1 MAPRL
6 SLLIPVG
13 GEFRPQVRQRRSS
26 ADYCGVATGTGTSA
40 DNSTLTGYVASQD
53 FLDFSGNAWSGLLTA
68 DQAGALVSVGTAG
81 LTSDAGTA
89 VSFKEVAKGGT
100 ISSAAGTVDFIVLS
114 QDSFL
119 NATAVASALSGG
131 SYTIHHSPL
140 AAGADAHFLVAYAG
154 QDGNAHI
161 ADLHLSGGVAGSTAT
176 AADASVYASD
186 IVTLVGVNLTG
197 LAADI
202 SHVHLVT

>member
-1 MAPRL
+1 
-6 SLLIPVG
+6 
-13 GEFRPQVRQRRSS
+13 
-26 ADYCGVATGTGTSA
+26 VAG
-40 DNSTLTGYVASQD
+40 QD
-53 FLDFSGNAWSGLLTA
+53 FLDFSGNAWFGLLTA
-68 DQAGALVSVGTAG
+68 DQAGALVSVSAAS

-89 VSFKEVAKGGT
+89 VSAAQVAKGGT
-100 ISSAAGTVDFIVLS
+100 ISGAGTVDFIVLS

-119 NATAVASALSGG
+119 NAAAVASALSGG

-140 AAGADAHFLVAYAG
+140 AAGADAHFLLAYAG

-161 ADLHLSGGVAGSTAT
+161 ADLHLSGGAAGSTTT

-186 IVTLVGVNLTG
+186 IVTLVGVNLAE
-197 LAADI
+197 LAANI